1 MQREVVFLIYY
12 MRSWQSVNSGLT
24 IKRNLRG
31 PSRGFVVRK
40 GGAGNVHAKN
50 LL

>member
-1 MQREVVFLIYY
+1 MQWEVVFLIYY
-12 MRSWQSVNSGLT
+12 MRSRQSVNSGLT

-40 GGAGNVHAKN
+40 GGAGNMHAKN